1 MDYDSPG
8 AYRKNKLTVLVRDQ
22 TTRKTKWRCDTC
34 HKWPNT
40 LVIILRGGYVQEQLC
55 LHCAK
60 EVTACS
66 GKLNHLNRQK

>member
-8 AYRKNKLTVLVRDQ
+8 VYKKNKLNIHIINQ
-22 TTRKTKWRCDTC
+22 TTRKTKWRCDSC
-34 HKWPNT
+34 KKFPNT

-60 EVTACS
+60 EVAECS
-66 GKLNHLNRQK
+66 GKIRQVNHQK

>member
-8 AYRKNKLTVLVRDQ
+8 AYRKNKLNIITTDQ
-22 TTRKTKWRCDTC
+22 TFRSRKWRCDSC
-34 HKWPNT
+34 KKYPNT

-60 EVTACS
+60 KTTGRKYV
-66 GKLNHLNRQK
+66 